1 MSLVF
6 KKIKKT
12 IALSTDKAAAPI
24 NLYGA
29 TKLCSDKLFISAN
42 NVVGNKKVSFSV
54 VRYGNVMMSRGSVI
68 PEFLKSK
75 NRGYVNV
82 TDKRMTRFSITI
94 EEGVNF
100 VLFALKMSIGREIFV
115 PKLPSY
121 KILDVAKAI
130 SKNTKVNF
138 VGIRSG
144 EKIHEEMITLSD
156 SLNTIESKNF
166 FVILPSITHNINKYL
181 KRFKAHKV
189 KKQFSYNSLEN
200 SNKLGIN
207 ILKKLI
213 YAESNK

>member
-1 MSLVF
+1 
-6 KKIKKT
+6 
-12 IALSTDKAAAPI
+12 
-24 NLYGA
+24 
-29 TKLCSDKLFISAN
+29 
-42 NVVGNKKVSFSV
+42 
-54 VRYGNVMMSRGSVI
+54 MMSRGSVI

-200 SNKLGIN
+200 SNKLSIN

>member
-1 MSLVF
+1 M
-6 KKIKKT
+6 
-12 IALSTDKAAAPI
+12 
-24 NLYGA
+24 
-29 TKLCSDKLFISAN
+29 
-42 NVVGNKKVSFSV
+42 
-54 VRYGNVMMSRGSVI
+54 
-68 PEFLKSK
+68 
-75 NRGYVNV
+75 
-82 TDKRMTRFSITI
+82 
-94 EEGVNF
+94 
-100 VLFALKMSIGREIFV
+100 LFALKMSIGREIFV

-200 SNKLGIN
+200 SNKLSIN

>member
-1 MSLVF
+1 
-6 KKIKKT
+6 
-12 IALSTDKAAAPI
+12 
-24 NLYGA
+24 
-29 TKLCSDKLFISAN
+29 
-42 NVVGNKKVSFSV
+42 
-54 VRYGNVMMSRGSVI
+54 MMSRGSVI
-68 PEFLKSK
+68 PEFLRSK
-75 NRGYVNV
+75 NKGYANV

-121 KILDVAKAI
+121 KILDVVKAI
-130 SKNTKVNF
+130 SKKTKINF

-144 EKIHEEMITLSD
+144 EKIHEEMITSSD

-166 FVILPSITHNINKYL
+166 FVILPSITNNIKKYL
-181 KRFKAHKV
+181 KRFKALKV

-200 SNKLGIN
+200 SNKLSIN

>member
-1 MSLVF
+1 
-6 KKIKKT
+6 
-12 IALSTDKAAAPI
+12 
-24 NLYGA
+24 
-29 TKLCSDKLFISAN
+29 
-42 NVVGNKKVSFSV
+42 
-54 VRYGNVMMSRGSVI
+54 MMSRGSVI

-138 VGIRSG
+138 VGIRPG

-166 FVILPSITHNINKYL
+166 FVILPSINIK
-181 KRFKAHKV
+181 
-189 KKQFSYNSLEN
+189 
-200 SNKLGIN
+200 N
-207 ILKKLI
+207 I
-213 YAESNK
+213 